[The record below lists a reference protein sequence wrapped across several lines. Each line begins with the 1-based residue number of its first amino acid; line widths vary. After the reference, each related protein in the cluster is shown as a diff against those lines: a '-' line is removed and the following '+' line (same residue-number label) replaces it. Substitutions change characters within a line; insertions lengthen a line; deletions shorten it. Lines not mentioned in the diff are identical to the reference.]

1 MRVRAV
7 TFAFARSSSTAIAES
22 PWSAAQ
28 WRAVIPSPCGAFTSA
43 RRAMSV
49 RTVATSPRMAASAIG
64 DAGGRDA
71 TAAIEL
77 QAATTPTSVK
87 ERTFMIANL

>member
-1 MRVRAV
+1 
-7 TFAFARSSSTAIAES
+7 
-22 PWSAAQ
+22 
-28 WRAVIPSPCGAFTSA
+28 
-43 RRAMSV
+43 
-49 RTVATSPRMAASAIG
+49 MAASAIG

-87 ERTFMIANL
+87 ERAFITTFNL